1 VWVLGEH
8 DYFEQA
14 ADALSR
20 AMVATHIG
28 EQAVLLEEALR
39 LNRYGLAQEKAKLAK
54 LALVSSPTSDTPIAE
69 PSRA

>member
-1 VWVLGEH
+1 LGEH

-39 LNRYGLAQEKAKLAK
+39 LNRHGLALEKAKLARM
-54 LALVSSPTSDTPIAE
+54 ALVPSPVSEAPIAE
-69 PSRA
+69 HSGA